1 MDNMGFFLMPSFF
14 KMKIRRLKCLQFI
27 LLLLSFVS
35 FKIFMFGMA
44 NANIDMNG
52 PPDRVY
58 YYPIGFNLASLF
70 IGPGVGN
77 FLSIDSQVTNFV
89 SPCQFMHPI
98 TIQFIGSYPKSGM
111 TPIKNIICD
120 SVSLQKSLQK
130 FQLGVDTV
138 KVVKACTD
146 IAQVLM
152 ESETTYTIFNG
163 ANNITIWLE
172 GSKLVNIVKEFNEQL
187 PDNIPQIMDRDVKYQ
202 FDPTIFGEDVMDKVG
217 ISTYL
222 FKATSFPFKISVDYS
237 EVVPGTNSHGTNIPV
252 IEFSA
257 NITLSY
263 EFSKQSSGLSSFWT
277 PPTGFGGF
285 FPMLVPN
292 DKFSNGVL
300 YTTYTEP
307 GKHAGFV
314 AWGNINIPITSPF
327 VRIVPPSRIPGSEIV
342 CTSNYDFYYPT
353 NEEPDGSVKNYPR
366 DLESLFNKDSSKIF
380 RNTVAVQ
387 SYWNKIPFG
396 ANWYE
401 QGFPVGSPNSQWIE
415 TGNYY
420 GGCYFN
426 GTFPLVPSSTN
437 SGFAN
442 TICSTQSASI
452 SDVYKTAFYPPPLEF
467 LQYGV
472 SNMQTMITSIL
483 QYGVQSSSDSSS
495 IFDFNSNV
503 EFLGAYPSFHIFGAT
518 PGLQL
523 TSPSPRLN
531 VPFVQYSGRDLK
543 AGDPFF
549 NFNFQYMQD
558 RFGHCSEP
566 NGCWIC
572 SNPRV
577 IPWKTEIIDQMNFT
591 EFCASN
597 LTVIPNSRMIAL
609 KFYYGNFEEDIP
621 AQIASGFQ
629 SCLKSVPD
637 RWIPV
642 GLNTTEFTFKA
653 GEYHTNTMFIYN
665 TLSNDT
671 CCSPMNTYYYF
682 QHYYTIVTDIY
693 QPIQLTQITPYTDP
707 YAGGILP
714 GIFMSRNFS
723 YQFYMDV
730 YPDNTWTEN
739 SQLKLRSWLMCPE
752 IENIDLIV
760 MPESLLL
767 GDVLISGGKVG
778 GSVKIPPFVLSK
790 FYGSPTY
797 CILRAFIFVNDIVE
811 KNNIEL
817 LKAVSLNEYEKL
829 NPRVYRS
836 DEGMHEYAQWIFVN
850 NGFLAKSSNILEPH
864 PGKTSI
870 SDALYTPVNVT
881 HHYNFTITPFLF
893 SAVALNKPV
902 FSPDSQIFEM
912 VLSGQH
918 NRFGLRLPPTH
929 SKWYVFTR
937 TADKWDQGCFVEC
950 EGDMSRSPYA
960 EWCLPKFV
968 ENNPFNYNLCNY
980 TVVTTSPDISES
992 QIEDAIA
999 VVTNPISYLSY
1010 VDTMSLVNA
1019 IFSLPATFELVWGKY
1034 FQLIYETAIDSHNIS
1049 FNQDYPFAQP
1059 TTLAVIN
1066 RILSKHYYRE
1076 RLDIK
1081 TSLPFNSIQR
1091 IYTLVECFLVNGL
1104 DNLVLNSTDLIGA
1117 TNPLPELSPENLK
1130 ILLSIYQ
1137 GVASRKSYTH
1147 GAQDTYSIITEKT
1160 GNIVFSSTFNQV
1172 DMNKGVKVGG
1182 ISFPKIDMKSIK
1194 PEDILFHNGVYYRVN
1209 KKLYENNLAIEG
1221 FNFCAKSFN
1230 TITVI
1235 RTGGYLSNYLVTKSL
1250 ENIEEFPLAFT
1261 SFVLCTLEYE
1271 IWNLENN
1278 VELSFFAEYKEEL
1291 DYSEVKC
1298 TAMKQDQSELSDEL
1312 CTTERVKHFT
1322 NQTIEFKCGCSAITY
1337 YGLKGKPIPYIPTL
1351 SDKDLKPLFSKSR
1364 PNILQPY
1371 MLISNPKLSTY
1382 CNDFL
1387 PIIIQL
1393 KNIPDFVPDESLSL
1407 NFKCVIPNSAYSSLE
1422 FCTKFENELQYM
1434 DYSFS
1439 RLGQNINLT
1448 YYVKPD
1454 IIQRTA
1460 LPIKQSFW
1468 RPLNQ
1473 QDELPQINGV
1483 AGVTVLLNITL
1494 ELSKLGLGNNLPDL
1508 FGYSTF
1514 DIITSI
1520 ETSTKEQAS
1529 EIGELSTTYIPSKLI
1544 NFPGAFTKSKVPVS
1558 SIIEHVIPYS
1568 IPYNSLENCP
1578 SFLNNYFSS
1587 NYLKSIEFEM
1597 SEGLGIS
1604 KDSCFNPELLSSI
1617 GSCRI
1622 SITNEEYIKGGS
1634 FDCIKSTSRKNL
1646 EMNILE
1652 QPISMINVTKLSTK
1666 NSFASS
1672 KDKVI
1677 FHNETIQPSINA
1689 YFSSIVSKNHPKIT
1703 IETGTSKTIDQIV
1716 SQSGY
1721 CDSIKTGCSSC
1732 RASRSYQADF
1742 QFQNQEI
1749 RYYCSATSDE
1759 NQVEDLTTGLLA
1771 ACRTDGSYWG
1781 QACSFQQSNAT
1792 LSGNATYTELTLIPQ
1807 ESLTHMV
1814 IAVGIKSKIIDAIEC
1829 KNFYLSMVNKELPL
1843 QIIPHK
1849 IPSIISKASESLLLA
1864 KIKFIGGNEW
1874 DNVQGLKFLS
1884 FAYFE
1889 NTGYVQLKTTPSVY
1903 NLKDQAIQ
1911 NDLIAVSIKLNITET
1926 DVNPRDGRLSVILL
1940 VIKQNSNEIINENKL
1955 NIIVKRS
1962 NIHNLASSGDYV
1974 SYVWDDLLFQHDFSL
1989 IKIKGTT
1996 ENKGPR
2002 EIIPINFKISNL
2014 AGMSNWKYS
2023 ILATLS
2029 ENGLDNE
2036 QNNKF
2041 KSNALLLSFLTSN
2054 IPQYL
2059 RLPTNYES
2067 WKIHLIIHN
2076 QDNELLCGIDCS
2088 EINNDAIDKHLRNMF
2103 CVKSSSSKCNYFIF
2117 QKSKKIFEV
2126 GQVFLKEDELK
2137 EEYSNLLEYFLN
2149 YQKIGTL
2156 NDRLMIASILSA
2168 KLDFLTIDQIE
2179 KFQEKLIEID
2189 PNNKDT
2195 TGGNSVMILYIF
2207 WRLFE
2212 FSYRNFDK
2220 ALPSHSFDPERLF
2233 RIALK
2238 AECGYFEGF
2247 KNLIVDIL
2255 DFLVELR
2262 LLSNIEADTNLF
2274 GAFSV
2279 NQWAMNN
2286 DFGSQIEIKGK
2297 MTKLSIQSSIFSDLD
2312 LHSGAAIGN
2321 ELVIPTLDLSN
2332 EKLENI
2338 DISLIKNI
2346 YFKLHHENVDYQ
2358 EFWGRNLFINC
2369 HDPRYGLT
2377 IIKPPLYDYLF
2388 ELANKIQQDKS
2399 FNGVFQKVYD
2409 VFISKCGYEYRLYG
2423 IENKISF
2430 IVSPEYTPSVVLGK
2444 RLSYQCTYKGKDGSW
2459 YQNGCETKLKQGK
2472 IVCSCN
2478 SIGEY
2483 GLITTYQSSLT
2494 EVVVKLSHNP
2504 GSIQEVNINGI
2515 IYKVNNGKFYYNNQ
2529 VFDIISNE
2537 IITIYPDR
2545 VTVGKRQFPL
2555 ENYFNYDVVTQLTL
2569 RQEGVL
2575 GTISLRSKEYNV
2587 DIEGSSIVHDGFNQG
2602 NYSQNSTIIII

>member
-1 MDNMGFFLMPSFF
+1 
-14 KMKIRRLKCLQFI
+14 MKIKRLKYLLFI
-27 LLLLSFVS
+27 LILSPFTS
-35 FKIFMFGMA
+35 NKICMFSMVDA
-44 NANIDMNG
+44 NVDMNG

-58 YYPIGFNLASLF
+58 YYPMGFNLAHLS

-130 FQLGVDTV
+130 FQLGADTV

-146 IAQVLM
+146 IAQALM
-152 ESETTYTIFNG
+152 DSETTYSIFNG

-187 PDNIPQIMDRDVKYQ
+187 PNKIPQIMDRDVKYQ
-202 FDPTIFGEDVMDKVG
+202 FDPTIFGKDVMNEVG
-217 ISTYL
+217 ISVYL

-237 EVVPGTNSHGTNIPV
+237 EIVPGTNSHGTNIPV

-263 EFSKQSSGLSSFWT
+263 ELSKQSSGLSSFWT

-307 GKHAGFV
+307 GKYAGFV
-314 AWGNINIPITSPF
+314 AWGNTNIPITSPF
-327 VRIVPPSRIPGSEIV
+327 VRIVPPSRIPNSDIT

-353 NEEPDGSVKNYPR
+353 TEEPDGSVKDYPKE
-366 DLESLFNKDSSKIF
+366 LEALLDKKSSKIF
-380 RNTVAVQ
+380 RNTVTVQ

-396 ANWYE
+396 ADWYE
-401 QGFPVGSPNSQWIE
+401 NGFPVGSPNSQWIE

-437 SGFAN
+437 PGFAD
-442 TICSTQSASI
+442 TICSSQSTNI
-452 SDVYKTAFYPPPLEF
+452 SDVYRTAFYPPPLEF

-483 QYGVQSSSDSSS
+483 QYGVHSSLNSSS
-495 IFDFNSNV
+495 IFDYNSNV
-503 EFLGAYPSFHIFGAT
+503 QFLGAYPSFHIFGAT

-531 VPFVQYSGRDLK
+531 VPFVQYSGRDLI
-543 AGDPFF
+543 AGDSFF

-572 SNPRV
+572 SNPRI
-577 IPWKTEIIDQMNFT
+577 IPWKTEVIDQMNFT

-597 LTVIPNSRMIAL
+597 LTAIPNSRMIAL
-609 KFYYGNFEEDIP
+609 KFYYGNFQEDIP
-621 AQIASGFQ
+621 AQISSGFQ

-637 RWIPV
+637 RWTPV
-642 GLNTTEFTFKA
+642 GLNTTTFTFKA

-682 QHYYTIVTDIY
+682 QHYYTIVTDVY

-714 GIFMSRNFS
+714 GIFMNRNFS

-730 YPDNTWTEN
+730 YPDNTWTES
-739 SQLKLRSWLMCPE
+739 SQLKLRAWLMCPE
-752 IENIDLIV
+752 IENIDLIA
-760 MPESLLL
+760 MPEIVTL
-767 GDVLISGGKVG
+767 GDILSSGGKVG

-797 CILRAFIFVNDIVE
+797 CVLRAFIFVSEETE
-811 KNNIEL
+811 KNNIKS
-817 LKAVSLNEYEKL
+817 LKAVKLSEYEKL
-829 NPRVYRS
+829 NPRIYRS

-850 NGFLAKSSNILEPH
+850 NGFIAKSSNILEPN
-864 PGKTSI
+864 PGNTSI

-893 SAVALNKPV
+893 SAVALNTPV
-902 FSPDSQIFEM
+902 FSPESQIFEM

-937 TADKWDQGCFVEC
+937 TADKWDQGCFVNC

-960 EWCLPKFV
+960 EWCLPKLN
-968 ENNPFNYNLCNY
+968 EENPFAYNLCNY
-980 TVVTTSPDISES
+980 TIVNTSPDISES

-1019 IFSLPATFELVWGKY
+1019 LFSLPTTFELVWGKY
-1034 FQLIYETAIDSHNIS
+1034 FELIYETAVNSHTVS

-1066 RILSKHYYRE
+1066 RILSKYYYGE

-1081 TSLPFNSIQR
+1081 KSLPFNSIQR

-1104 DNLVLNSTDLIGA
+1104 DNLVLNSTDLIGV

-1130 ILLSIYQ
+1130 VLLSVYQ

-1147 GAQDTYSIITEKT
+1147 GIHDQYSIITEKT
-1160 GNIVFSSTFNQV
+1160 GNVLFSSTFNQV
-1172 DMNKGVKVGG
+1172 DMSKGLKVGG
-1182 ISFPKIDMKSIK
+1182 ISFPEISMKDIQPK
-1194 PEDILFHNGVYYRVN
+1194 NILFHDGVYYKIN
-1209 KKLYENNLAIEG
+1209 EKLYENNLAIEG
-1221 FNFCAKSFN
+1221 FKSCSKSFN

-1235 RTGGYLSNYLVTKSL
+1235 RTGGYLSNYLLMKNL
-1250 ENIEEFPLAFT
+1250 KNIEEYPLAFS

-1271 IWNLENN
+1271 IWNLESN
-1278 VELSFFAEYKEEL
+1278 VELSFFVEYKEEL

-1298 TAMKQDQSELSDEL
+1298 TAMKQDKSELSDEL

-1322 NQTIEFKCGCSAITY
+1322 NQTIEFKCSCSAITY
-1337 YGLKGKPIPYIPTL
+1337 YGLKGKPMPYITYL
-1351 SDKDLKPLFSKSR
+1351 SEKSLTPLFSKSR

-1371 MLISNPKLSTY
+1371 MIISNPKLSSY
-1382 CNDFL
+1382 CNHFL
-1387 PIIIQL
+1387 PINIRL
-1393 KNIPDFVPDESLSL
+1393 KNIPEFVPDESLSL
-1407 NFKCVIPNSAYSSLE
+1407 NFKCAIPESAYSSLD
-1422 FCTKFENELQYM
+1422 FCTEFEKELQYM
-1434 DYSFS
+1434 DFSFS
-1439 RLGQNINLT
+1439 RLGQDINIT
-1448 YYVKPD
+1448 YYAKPD
-1454 IIQRTA
+1454 IIQRTT
-1460 LPIKQSFW
+1460 LPTSLSFW
-1468 RPLNQ
+1468 RPLDQ
-1473 QDELPQINGV
+1473 QDELPQINGIV
-1483 AGVTVLLNITL
+1483 GVTVLLNITL
-1494 ELSKLGLGNNLPDL
+1494 ELSNLDLGNDLPDL
-1508 FGYSTF
+1508 FGYAIF
-1514 DIITSI
+1514 DIATSL
-1520 ETSTKEQAS
+1520 ETSTTQQAS
-1529 EIGELSTTYIPSKLI
+1529 EMGELSRTYIPNKLI
-1544 NFPGAFTKSKVPVS
+1544 NFPGALTKSKIPIS
-1558 SIIEHVIPYS
+1558 SIIQQIIPYS
-1568 IPYNSLENCP
+1568 IPYNSTNNCKT
-1578 SFLNNYFSS
+1578 FLKSYFSN
-1587 NYLKSIEFEM
+1587 NYLKSIELEM
-1597 SEGLGIS
+1597 GESLGII
-1604 KDSCFNPELLSSI
+1604 KDNYFNPELLFSI

-1622 SITNEEYIKGGS
+1622 SISDEEYIKGGAL
-1634 FDCIKSTSRKNL
+1634 DCIKSTSKINL
-1646 EMNILE
+1646 DINILE
-1652 QPISMINVTKLSTK
+1652 QPISMINITKISSLG
-1666 NSFASS
+1666 SFTSS
-1672 KDKVI
+1672 KDKLI
-1677 FHNETIQPSINA
+1677 LHNETIQPNINA
-1689 YFSSIVSKNHPKIT
+1689 YFPSIVSKNYPRIT

-1716 SQSGY
+1716 SQAGY

-1742 QFQNQEI
+1742 QFQDQEI
-1749 RYYCSATSDE
+1749 RYYCSATSDK
-1759 NQVEDLTTGLLA
+1759 NQVESISEGLMA

-1781 QACSFQQSNAT
+1781 QACSFQQSNTT
-1792 LSGNATYTELTLIPQ
+1792 LSGNTTYTELGLIPQ
-1807 ESLTHMV
+1807 EYLTYMV
-1814 IAVGIKSKIIDAIEC
+1814 LAVGIKSKTIDAVEC
-1829 KNFYLSMVNKELPL
+1829 QNFSLSLVNKELPL
-1843 QIIPHK
+1843 QIIPLK
-1849 IPSIISKASESLLLA
+1849 IPKVISKASKTLMLTQV
-1864 KIKFIGGNEW
+1864 KFIGGNGW
-1874 DNVQGLKFLS
+1874 NNLKDLKFFS

-1889 NTGYVQLKTTPSVY
+1889 NTGYFRLKTTPIMY
-1903 NLKDQAIQ
+1903 NLTDQIIKKEP
-1911 NDLIAVSIKLNITET
+1911 IAVSIQFNITGIE
-1926 DVNPRDGRLSVILL
+1926 VNPRDRRLTVILL
-1940 VIKQNSNEIINENKL
+1940 VSKENSNKTINENEL
-1955 NIIVKRS
+1955 DLIVRRNNID
-1962 NIHNLASSGDYV
+1962 NLDSSGEYV
-1974 SYVWDDLLFQHDFSL
+1974 SYVWKDFSFEHDFSL
-1989 IKIKGTT
+1989 IKIKDKIGNRGVKQIT
-1996 ENKGPR
+1996 
-2002 EIIPINFKISNL
+2002 PINIMISNL
-2014 AGMSNWKYS
+2014 SGMSSWKYS
-2023 ILATLS
+2023 LLATTNDESS
-2029 ENGLDNE
+2029 ENE

-2041 KSNALLLSFLTSN
+2041 KSNSILLSFLSSE

-2059 RLPTNYES
+2059 RLPTNHES
-2067 WKIHLIIHN
+2067 WKVHLIIHN

-2088 EINNDAIDKHLRNMF
+2088 DINNNDIDKHLRNMF
-2103 CVKSSSSKCNYFIF
+2103 CLEDSGSKCRFLIF
-2117 QKSKKIFEV
+2117 EKSKEINMEQAV
-2126 GQVFLKEDELK
+2126 QLEDEFK
-2137 EEYSNLLEYFLN
+2137 KDYSDLLEYFLN
-2149 YQKIGTL
+2149 NRTIGNL
-2156 NDRLMIASILSA
+2156 NDRLMIASVLST
-2168 KLDFLTIDQIE
+2168 KLDFLSLEQLKNFE
-2179 KFQEKLIEID
+2179 QGLIEINPD
-2189 PNNKDT
+2189 SRDT

-2207 WRLFE
+2207 WRLLEFNYGKLDRLSLPNSPFE
-2212 FSYRNFDK
+2212 SEK
-2220 ALPSHSFDPERLF
+2220 LF

-2238 AECGYFEGF
+2238 AECGYNQGF
-2247 KNLIVDIL
+2247 KNLIIDIL

-2262 LLSNIEADTNLF
+2262 VLVDPEIDANLF

-2286 DFGSQIEIKGK
+2286 DFGSNVEIKGK
-2297 MTKLSIQSSIFSDLD
+2297 KSKLTIQSSIVSELD
-2312 LHSGAAIGN
+2312 LYTGINLGN
-2321 ELVIPTLDLSN
+2321 ELFIPALDLSN
-2332 EKLENI
+2332 GKLDNI
-2338 DISLIKNI
+2338 DILLVRNI
-2346 YFKLHHENVDYQ
+2346 YFNLHQSNIDFQ
-2358 EFWGRNLFINC
+2358 GSWGRNLFVKC
-2369 HDPRYGLT
+2369 QDPRYGFT
-2377 IIKPPLYDYLF
+2377 IIKPPLEDYLI
-2388 ELANKIQQDKS
+2388 ELTNKIQLDTS
-2399 FNGVFQKVYD
+2399 YNGVFQKLYD
-2409 VFISKCGYEYRLYG
+2409 VFISRCGYEYRLYG
-2423 IENKISF
+2423 ISNKINF
-2430 IVSPEYTPSVVLGK
+2430 IVSPEYSPNFVLGK
-2444 RLSYQCTYKGKDGSW
+2444 YLSYKCASKGEDDSW
-2459 YQNGCETKLKQGK
+2459 SQNGCETEFKQGK
-2472 IVCSCN
+2472 IICSCD

-2483 GLITTYQSSLT
+2483 GLVTTYQSSLT

-2515 IYKVNNGKFYYNNQ
+2515 IYKVNNGKFYYKDQ

-2537 IITIYPDR
+2537 MIIIYPDK
-2545 VTVGKRQFPL
+2545 VTIGKHQFL
-2555 ENYFNYDVVTQLTL
+2555 LKNYSKYDVVNKLTL
-2569 RQEGVL
+2569 RQEGAL

-2587 DIEGSSIVHDGFNQG
+2587 EIEGSDIIHDGFKQG
-2602 NYSQNSTIIII
+2602 NYSQNSTLIII